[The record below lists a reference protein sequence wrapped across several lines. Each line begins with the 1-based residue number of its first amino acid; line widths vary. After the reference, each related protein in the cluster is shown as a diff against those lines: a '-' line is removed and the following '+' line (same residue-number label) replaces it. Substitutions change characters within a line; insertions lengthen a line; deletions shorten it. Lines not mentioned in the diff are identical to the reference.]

1 MAFKKLVAPSLTD
14 LFVNELK
21 RMILSGDLQVGDK
34 LPPERQ
40 LAEEMN
46 VSLAVIHG
54 GITRLTALG
63 FLNAVPRQGV
73 FVADYVRNGDMNTMK
88 EIMEYTDDNL
98 NFDILE
104 PIINFRRSIEL
115 KATLLAC
122 KNRTEESLDILS
134 KLLARAEAPEESD
147 SLPEII
153 FQFHHEVAVASNNL
167 YYPMIMQ
174 TFKPLYL
181 IFYQMSMETEPQV
194 KFAEPLDALFSAL
207 KKKDAKTA
215 ALLVNTSIDGWTDVL
230 AKNYPARQSLE

>member
-1 MAFKKLVAPSLTD
+1 MGFKKLVAPSLTD

-21 RMILSGDLQVGDK
+21 RMILSGDLQIGDK

-54 GITRLTALG
+54 GITRLTDLG

-73 FVADYVRNGDMNTMK
+73 FVADYIRNGNMNTMK

-98 NFDILE
+98 SFDILE

-122 KNRTEESLDILS
+122 ENGTEESFVILS
-134 KLLARAEAPEESD
+134 NLVRRAEDPEQSEH
-147 SLPEII
+147 LPEIG
-153 FQFHHEVAVASNNL
+153 FQFHHEIAVAGKNI

-174 TFKPLYL
+174 TFKPLYIL
-181 IFYQMSMETEPQV
+181 FYQMTIEAEPQA
-194 KFAEPLDALFSAL
+194 KFAEPLTLLLSAI
-207 KKKDAKTA
+207 KKKDTKDA
-215 ALLVNTSIDGWTDVL
+215 ALLINKSIDHWIDIL
-230 AKNYPARQSLE
+230 AKNYPAG